1 VADKYVDKDGDNL
14 YVWEGKSKDPKTLP
28 STQYDSDD
36 TVKNEVATGT
46 EPGAGFDAAAVANQP
61 SVSVSAQGETTADIN
76 TAFQLA
82 FGEDAP
88 PEVAK
93 AYYNAIRTMQSSRT
107 SGGAVAGKTTVNTQ
121 GVSAT
126 ESKALIEKFIAAAAA
141 DKINA
146 AESGDPQAQAALQ
159 RGNMGIVYTKLKQA
173 YADNGIPVNLK
184 SLGKTVA
191 STVANPDKLS
201 AELNLVQLQAKT
213 YFPAL
218 AEKIDAGY
226 SVKQLLNPYL
236 QTRANIL
243 EEDADTIDVKTFQSI
258 AKDPKGLMNLYDY
271 EVSLRNDPKWRF
283 TKNAQD
289 TMSGLAN
296 SIGKMF
302 GVIG

>member
-1 VADKYVDKDGDNL
+1 MVDKYVDKDGDNL
-14 YVWEGKSKDPKTLP
+14 FVWEGKSKDPKTLP
-28 STQYDSDD
+28 TNQYDTDD
-36 TVKNEVATGT
+36 TVKNEAGTGT
-46 EPGAGFDAAAVANQP
+46 EPGADFDAAAAANQP
-61 SVSVSAQGETTADIN
+61 SISVSAQGETTADIN

-88 PEVAK
+88 QEVSD
-93 AYYNAIRTMQSSRT
+93 AYYRAIRARQASRT
-107 SGGAVAGKTTVNTQ
+107 TGGAVAGKTTVNTQ
-121 GVSAT
+121 GVSAA
-126 ESKALIEKFIAAAAA
+126 EAKELITRFVAAAAA
-141 DKINA
+141 DKIAA
-146 AESGDPQAQAALQ
+146 AESGDPKAQAALQ
-159 RGNMGIVYTKLKQA
+159 RGNMGIVYTKLKAA
-173 YADNGIPVNLK
+173 YADNGIPINLK

-191 STVANPDKLS
+191 NTVANPDKLS
-201 AELNLVQLQAKT
+201 GELNLVQLQAKT

-243 EEDADTIDVKTFQSI
+243 EEDPDTIDVKTFQSI

-289 TMSGLAN
+289 TMGGLAN

>member
-1 VADKYVDKDGDNL
+1 MADKYVDKDGDGL
-14 YVWEGKSKDPKTLP
+14 YVWEGKSKDPGTLP
-28 STQYDSDD
+28 KESYDDD
-36 TVKNEVATGT
+36 DAVKKTGTSGT
-46 EPGAGFDAAAVANQP
+46 EPGAGYTGSTVSAP
-61 SVSVSAQGETTADIN
+61 SISVSAQGETTADIN
-76 TAFQLA
+76 AAFQQA

-93 AYYNAIRTMQSSRT
+93 AYYTALRSMQSSRT

-126 ESKALIEKFIAAAAA
+126 EAKALVAKFVAAAAA

-146 AESGDPQAQAALQ
+146 AESGDPKAQAALM

-173 YADNGIPVNLK
+173 YADNGIPINTK

-191 STVANPDKLS
+191 DSVANPDKLG

-243 EEDADTIDVKTFQSI
+243 EEDPDTIDIKTFQGI

-289 TMSGLAN
+289 TMGSLAN
-296 SIGKMF
+296 SLGKMF